1 MEQILSFLLT
11 IILCTVA
18 LVVLQSPLLFLI
30 SFISGVG
37 YQVIRGRKKGWK
49 LPKDVKNTH

>member
-18 LVVLQSPLLFLI
+18 LVVLQNPLLFLI

>member
-11 IILCTVA
+11 VILCTVA